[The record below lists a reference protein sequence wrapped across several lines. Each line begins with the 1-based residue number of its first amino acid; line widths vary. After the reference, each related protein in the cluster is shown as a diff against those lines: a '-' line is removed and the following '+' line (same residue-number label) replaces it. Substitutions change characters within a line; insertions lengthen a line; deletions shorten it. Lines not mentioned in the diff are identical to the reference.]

1 LLIKIY
7 IMTKTMNA
15 KRHYEAWNK
24 QESLTFLNM
33 YLDSI
38 KYKDE
43 RVVLD
48 SIAAKLERTYDAIKL
63 RVQEV
68 KSILT
73 NAEEG
78 LSASKWTPHMI
89 EALDEIKLERNIS
102 NAKLQMLF

>member
-1 LLIKIY
+1 
-7 IMTKTMNA
+7 MTKTMNA

-73 NAEEG
+73 QGKEG
-78 LSASKWTPHMI
+78 LSTSKWTPHMI
-89 EALDEIKLERNIS
+89 EAIEQIKKEKNFS
-102 NAKLQMLF
+102 DAKLKLLF

>member
-1 LLIKIY
+1 MI
-7 IMTKTMNA
+7 KTMNA

-43 RVVLD
+43 TVVLD
-48 SIAAKLERTYDAIKL
+48 SIAAKLERTYDAIRL

-73 NAEEG
+73 DGSEG
-78 LSASKWTPHMI
+78 LSVSKHTPHMI
-89 EALDEIKLERNIS
+89 EAIEQIKKEKNFS
-102 NAKLQMLF
+102 NAKLKLLF

>member
-1 LLIKIY
+1 MI
-7 IMTKTMNA
+7 KTMNA

-43 RVVLD
+43 TVVLD
-48 SIAAKLERTYDAIKL
+48 SIAAKLERTYDAIRL

-73 NAEEG
+73 DGAEG
-78 LSASKWTPHMI
+78 LSVSKHTPHMI
-89 EALDEIKLERNIS
+89 EAIEQIKKEKNFS
-102 NAKLQMLF
+102 NAKLKLLF